1 MPDYGDQILTNR
13 KILVLGPE
21 TTKGDKLTLTNAH
34 IRSTALEASVEVN
47 PATFNRNLLLPTFS
61 QVASL
66 KGSPIGK
73 LTCKTEIKGS
83 GGTYLTLG
91 ADAVPAPTLEPACGR
106 LLRACGFRIT
116 SGTAGGLYWYNYTPT
131 STPLTYPTQCPTWTM
146 GVWNDGVMETIY
158 GAKGNARITCRKDEP
173 VMLETEFLGIYYAM
187 EDKTLASWSTVTFE
201 STVPPVA
208 KDADCTV
215 ALGNVS
221 TVTIANGGSG
231 YTLNDVL
238 TIVQSGASGC
248 TLTATGVTAGAVTGV
263 TLTTAGLSYSV
274 ANGLATTVAP
284 PGGTACTIN
293 ITAIAATPIDLA
305 SFEIDMGNQVAL
317 QTSVNSSTGLLWTEI
332 VGRKP
337 TMRLD
342 PAQHVPTLSGAAL
355 DGEVQWYSRLLSG
368 DALGTTGVIT
378 LGPFSTGVNY
388 VPFTITLPNA
398 RVTSVRPGDR
408 EGLRVSEI
416 ELELCGS
423 TYAGEDE
430 ITIMFDKT

>member
-13 KILVLGPE
+13 KILVLGQE
-21 TTKGDKLTLTNAH
+21 TNKGEKLTLTNAH

-83 GGTYLTLG
+83 GNTYTTLG
-91 ADAVPAPTLEPACGR
+91 GVDAVPAATAEPACGR
-106 LLRACGFRIT
+106 LLRACGFLLT
-116 SGTAGGLYWYNYTPT
+116 SAADGGYFQYYYKPT
-131 STPLTYPTQCPTWTM
+131 STPLATPVRCPTWTM

-173 VMLETEFLGIYYAM
+173 VMLENECLGIYDAM
-187 EDKTLASWSTVTFE
+187 VDKTLASWGTITFE
-201 STVPPVA
+201 SSIPPVA
-208 KDADCTV
+208 KNVPCT
-215 ALGNVS
+215 
-221 TVTIANGGSG
+221 I
-231 YTLNDVL
+231 VL
-238 TIVQSGASGC
+238 T
-248 TLTATGVTAGAVTGV
+248 
-263 TLTTAGLSYSV
+263 
-274 ANGLATTVAP
+274 
-284 PGGTACTIN
+284 GGTVG
-293 ITAIAATPIDLA
+293 IDLA

-317 QTSVNSSTGLLWTEI
+317 QTSINSATGLLWTEI

-342 PAQHVPTLSGAAL
+342 PAQHVPKSGGVDL
-355 DGEVQWYSRLLSG
+355 NGEVQWYDRLLSG
-368 DALGTTGVIT
+368 DAIGTTGVIT
-378 LGPFSTGVNY
+378 IGPFPTTGNFST
-388 VPFTITLPNA
+388 FTITIPNA
-398 RVTSVRPGDR
+398 RVLSARPGDR

-430 ITIMFDKT
+430 VQFNFKRPS